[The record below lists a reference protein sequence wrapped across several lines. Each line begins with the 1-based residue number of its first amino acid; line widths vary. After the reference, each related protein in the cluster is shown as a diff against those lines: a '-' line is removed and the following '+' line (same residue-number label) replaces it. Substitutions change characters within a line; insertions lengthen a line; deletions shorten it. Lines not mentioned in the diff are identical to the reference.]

1 MSQNEDATNE
11 GKHRRLYE
19 ESLVQ
24 NIMLATAYCIKDLLE
39 ENDELNDEDIY
50 EFVEENYKDIIR
62 DTLEEF
68 QSQEEGGDEEGDER
82 AEGEPRLDEENT
94 QDPAPDQDK

>member
-1 MSQNEDATNE
+1 MSQNEDASME

-24 NIMLATAYCIKDLLE
+24 NIMLATAYCVKDLLE
-39 ENDELNDEDIY
+39 ENAELDDEDVY
-50 EFVEENYKDIIR
+50 EFIEENYKDIIR

-68 QSQEEGGDEEGDER
+68 QNQEEDEEDEER
-82 AEGEPRLDEENT
+82 AEGKPRPDEENT
-94 QDPAPDQDK
+94 QDPAPDQDR